1 MATLLTLVNKHTQKL
16 GLIGFFTLLGL
27 FILSACNPTY
37 RNEVD
42 RLNELSYNNHYKN
55 IDSTRVYAQRA
66 KTLSADYKAGYAEA
80 LNNLAFANIIR
91 MDYEQAKRQLDSITN
106 LTDNVIEILIADVQ
120 QMRLCQRKSANKEFY
135 EYYERAKR
143 EIRRIE
149 NEKENLS
156 AHHRKRLVYAK
167 SEFSIITSTYFYY
180 MGLQAE
186 SQKELFSIEED
197 FVEKDTAQWLNYMYQ
212 IGAGGIIT
220 QGTKQEIAQKEWDY
234 ALGCYLVSRQTGN
247 IFWEANAMQ
256 TLSEHLLDP
265 STGRYLMEHNV
276 HAMKYINTDEMADSL
291 LAGNLA
297 QRALELFVRYGDYY
311 QIAGAYRTL
320 AYCYWNL
327 GDYGASL
334 FCFESALED
343 KSIEK
348 TPDLLASI
356 HEGLSITFSA
366 LNNKPRSDYHRNI
379 YLDMQKKKQQNS
391 ELAARAEQ
399 LDRSS
404 AQLNLMIIAVVV
416 MIILTGSSLY
426 LFLYLR
432 RRKDKNSSFSLL
444 LQPLQSWKISN
455 DKHISELNE
464 QYEEVTEQYEWH
476 KICVAKSKKKYL
488 ENRSKIFLV
497 NSITPLIDR
506 MIREV
511 NLLKNKQE
519 SDKVRHERYTYLEE
533 LTGTIN
539 DTNQVLTQ
547 WIKLQQG
554 QLSMKIE
561 SFKVQE
567 LFDIVM
573 RSRMSFQLKG
583 ITLDVKNTA
592 NIVKAD
598 KILTL
603 FMINTL
609 ADNARKF
616 TPQGGK
622 VHIYSEQTDDY
633 VEISVADTGLGIA
646 ENRLSHIFDHKVM
659 NGHGFGLMNCKGIIE
674 KYRKTSKLFDVCSIG
689 VSSQEGRGSRFFFRL
704 PKGVARLLVIVFMLL
719 GGSGNICLN
728 AAFKQ
733 PSNAITMKA
742 GAYADS
748 AYACNISK
756 RYKQTIQYADS
767 AIYYL
772 NTCLKEITPNAER
785 EMKLIDRSLQTP
797 AEIDWLHE
805 ALPIDYQIVK
815 YLRNEIAVAALA
827 LNDWKLYKYNNEAY
841 IQLFKELSVDNTLGQ
856 YVRTMQ
862 RSKVNK
868 NIAIILLLVLFAVM
882 LVGYYFMYYRHIL
895 YFRLCVEEIERINE
909 MILGSDSDDKKLAT
923 LNKRMASYAKFP
935 PQLQHIIRQIKE
947 TLEKSIELNQH
958 KMLNIELAQDE
969 NRCIV
974 YEEQKLHVSNN
985 VLDNCLSTLKH
996 ETMYYPSRIRQ
1007 LVDQIRT
1014 TLVDREKEEEKLQA
1028 IDELLSYYKE
1038 LHVILSTQAMRQLES
1053 VKLDCR
1059 VLTPKEI
1066 LPSSYHY
1073 SESAY
1078 KVLGDPIMIK
1088 YLFET
1093 ILKESGDNSLSVN
1106 ISNKDNKYV
1115 VFDIATPHLH
1125 YRQLFEPSESNI
1137 PFMTCRQVAR
1147 DNGESTNLRGCGIVA
1162 EPTEVGGSLIHV
1174 TLAKSKQK

>member
-1 MATLLTLVNKHTQKL
+1 MATLLTLANKHTQKL
-16 GLIGFFTLLGL
+16 DLIGFFALLGL
-27 FILSACNPTY
+27 FILSACSPAH

-42 RLNELSYNNHYKN
+42 RLNELSYDNHYKN
-55 IDSTRVYAQRA
+55 IDSTCVYAQRA
-66 KTLSADYKAGYAEA
+66 KALSADYKAGYAEA

-91 MDYEQAKRQLDSITN
+91 MDYELAKRQLDSIAN
-106 LTDNVIEILIADVQ
+106 LTNNVIEILIADVQ

-149 NEKENLS
+149 SEKENLS
-156 AHHRKRLVYAK
+156 MHHRKRLVYAK

-180 MGLQAE
+180 MGLQME

-197 FVEKDTAQWLNYMYQ
+197 YVEKDTAQWLNYMYQ

-220 QGTKQEIAQKEWDY
+220 QGTKQEIAQKEWEY

-247 IFWEANAMQ
+247 IFWEANALQ

-276 HAMKYINTDEMADSL
+276 HALKYINTDEMADSL

-297 QRALELFVRYGDYY
+297 QRSLELFVRYGDYY

-327 GDYGASL
+327 GDYGASV
-334 FCFESALED
+334 FCFESALQD

-366 LNNKPRSDYHRNI
+366 LNNKPRSDYHRNL

-416 MIILTGSSLY
+416 MIILTGSSLF

-444 LQPLQSWKISN
+444 LQPLQSWKASN
-455 DKHISELNE
+455 EKHISELNE
-464 QYEEVTEQYEWH
+464 QYEEVAEQYEWH
-476 KICVAKSKKKYL
+476 KICLANSKKKYL

-511 NLLKNKQE
+511 NFLKNKQE
-519 SDKVRHERYTYLEE
+519 SDTVRLERYTYLEE

-583 ITLDVKNTA
+583 ITLDVENTSDV
-592 NIVKAD
+592 VKAD

-622 VHIYSEQTDDY
+622 VHIYSEQKDNY
-633 VEISVADTGLGIA
+633 VEISVADTGLGIT
-646 ENRLSHIFDHKVM
+646 EDRLSHIFDHKVSD
-659 NGHGFGLMNCKGIIE
+659 GHGFGLMNCKGIIE

-689 VSSQEGRGSRFFFRL
+689 VNSQEGRGSRFFFRL
-704 PKGVARLLVIVFMLL
+704 PKGVARLMVVAFMLL
-719 GGSGNICLN
+719 GDCGLSCMN
-728 AAFKQ
+728 AATKQ
-733 PSNAITMKA
+733 PSSALTMKA

-756 RYKQTIQYADS
+756 RYKQTILYADS

-772 NTCLKEITPNAER
+772 NACLKEISPHSGR
-785 EMKLIDRSLQTP
+785 EMRLIDRTSQTP

-805 ALPIDYQIVK
+805 TLPIDYQIVK

-827 LNDWKLYKYNNEAY
+827 LNDWSLYKYNNEAY

-868 NIAIILLLVLFAVM
+868 NIAVILLLVLFVVM
-882 LVGYYFMYYRHIL
+882 LVGYYFTYYRHIL
-895 YFRLCVEEIERINE
+895 YFRLCVEEVERINE
-909 MILGSDSDDKKLAT
+909 MILGSESDEKKLTT
-923 LNKRMASYAKFP
+923 LNNRFASYAKFP
-935 PQLQHIIRQIKE
+935 PKLQSIIKEIKE
-947 TLEKSIELNQH
+947 TLEKNIALNQH

-969 NRCIV
+969 NRSVV

-996 ETMYYPSRIRQ
+996 ETMYYPSRIHQ
-1007 LVDQIRT
+1007 LVDQIKIT
-1014 TLVDREKEEEKLQA
+1014 PIDKEKEGEKLQA

-1038 LHVILSTQAMRQLES
+1038 LHVILSTQAIRQLES

-1059 VLTPKEI
+1059 TLELEEI
-1066 LPSSYHY
+1066 LPSGYRY
-1073 SESAY
+1073 TETTL
-1078 KVLGDPIMIK
+1078 KVLGNPIMIK
-1088 YLFET
+1088 YLFE
-1093 ILKESGDNSLSVN
+1093 ILLKQSGDSSLRVN
-1106 ISNKDNKYV
+1106 IVDKEDKYV
-1115 VFDIATPHLH
+1115 VFDIIMPNLI
-1125 YRQLFEPSESNI
+1125 YRPLFDSAENNI

-1162 EPTEVGGSLIHV
+1162 EQMEKGGCLIHV